1 MFKIKTENLLTFILA
16 FNFILMSLAGSSFV
30 YGISVLYSIYI
41 SGSSF
46 FSFMAIG
53 AYVLILGST
62 ILNHLLQT
70 KVKKIEDDLRNEVDT
85 LRERLLEIE
94 KRVEK

>member
-41 SGSSF
+41 LGNSF
-46 FSFMAIG
+46 FSLMAIG

-62 ILNHLLQT
+62 FLNHLLQT
-70 KVKKIEDDLRNEVDT
+70 KVKKIEDDLKNEVYT

-94 KRVEK
+94 KIVEK

>member
-1 MFKIKTENLLTFILA
+1 MFKIKTKNLLTFILA

-41 SGSSF
+41 LGNSF
-46 FSFMAIG
+46 FSLMAIG

-62 ILNHLLQT
+62 FLNHLLQT
-70 KVKKIEDDLRNEVDT
+70 KVKKIEDDLKNEVYT

-94 KRVEK
+94 KIVEK